1 VREIYSKYRFIFLI
15 TILLLSIEN
24 IYAQNLKVAVDKKN
38 ILIGEQI
45 TLDFFIQHNK
55 GEAVQITIP
64 DSIPHF
70 DIIEK
75 KGIDTTLDNGI
86 NVIQQK
92 IIFTS
97 FDSGK
102 WSFPPINYT
111 VNNIDG
117 STDSVEINVGYMPID
132 SSAAPRDI
140 KTVLEVDYFNWMW
153 VWLGIAI
160 LLVCIIAFII
170 YKYLSKK
177 YELPAD
183 REKVDAYKEAMAA
196 LAILQKENEENI
208 LSVKDYHTKLANV
221 FKNYCGKITFQNF
234 FNFTTTE
241 VLAKL
246 KTYEI
251 NVQTSSEAT
260 EALQTGDATKF
271 AKYHP
276 SFIEN
281 EAALN
286 FIKNTITEIEKSRT
300 KNT

>member
-1 VREIYSKYRFIFLI
+1 LREIHSTYRFIFCI
-15 TILLLSIEN
+15 AILLLSVN
-24 IYAQNLKVAVDKKN
+24 NVHAQNLKVAIDKKN
-38 ILIGEQI
+38 ILIGEQVTI
-45 TLDFFIQHNK
+45 DFFIQHNK
-55 GEAVQITIP
+55 GEPVQVTIP
-64 DSIPHF
+64 DSINHF
-70 DIIEK
+70 EIINK
-75 KGIDTTLDNGI
+75 KGLDTTLENGI
-86 NVIQQK
+86 NVLQQK

-102 WSFPPINYT
+102 WAFPPINYT
-111 VNNIDG
+111 VNNIAG
-117 STDSVEINVGYMPID
+117 NTDSVEINVGYMPID

-153 VWLGIAI
+153 VWLAVVI
-160 LLVCIIAFII
+160 LLVSIIGYII
-170 YKYLSKK
+170 YKYLRKK
-177 YELPAD
+177 YYLPEGKE
-183 REKVDAYKEAMAA
+183 RVDAYKEAMAA
-196 LAILQKENEENI
+196 LSILQKENEENT
-208 LSVKDYHTKLANV
+208 LSVKEYHTKLTNV
-221 FKNYCGKITFQNF
+221 FKNYCGRITFQNF
-234 FNFTTTE
+234 FNFTTKE

-276 SFIEN
+276 SFVEN

>member
-1 VREIYSKYRFIFLI
+1 M
-15 TILLLSIEN
+15 LLLSVDD
-24 IYAQNLKVAVDKKN
+24 IYAQNLNAAINKKN

-45 TLDFFIQHNK
+45 TLEFFVQHNK
-55 GEAVQITIP
+55 GEPVQITIP

-75 KGIDTTLDNGI
+75 KGFDTTLENGI

-102 WSFPPINYT
+102 WAFPPINYT
-111 VNNIDG
+111 VNNING
-117 STDSVEINVGYMPID
+117 NTDSIEINVGYMPID

-140 KTVLEVDYFNWMW
+140 KTVLEVEYFNWMW
-153 VWLGIAI
+153 VWLGVTI
-160 LLVCIIAFII
+160 LLACIIGYIL
-170 YKYLSKK
+170 YTYLRKK
-177 YELPAD
+177 HNLPEGK
-183 REKVDAYKEAMAA
+183 EKVDAYKEAMEA
-196 LAILQKENEENI
+196 LSILQKENEQNT
-208 LSVKDYHTKLANV
+208 LSVKEYHTKLTNV
-221 FKNYCGKITFQNF
+221 FKKYCGRVTFQNF

-246 KTYEI
+246 KKYEI